1 VPFYEITYET
11 GRSSVA
17 RYADEAEAQSAI
29 KAHHDRAVQGLPGG
43 PVGAPAER
51 VVKVREF
58 DKHPNDLNP
67 DQTMGADVLNKELSS
82 LVKGLSDDNGVVD
95 ISRLA
100 VEVRA
105 LSHPMVTHKETSFD
119 SNFVMKPKQE
129 LSLTFLEGGK

>member
-1 VPFYEITYET
+1 MPFYEITYET

-17 RYADEAEAQSAI
+17 SYESEQECQDAI

-51 VVKVREF
+51 IARVREF

-67 DQTMGADVLNKELSS
+67 DQTMGADVLEKEVSA

-119 SNFVMKPKQE
+119 SNFVMKPKKE
-129 LSLTFLEGGK
+129 LALDFLEAK